1 MDQHYTNALNA
12 QSPFTLFL
20 ILILLILGTEQDVE
34 RYFDNARTFIL
45 ETKRSLESIRG
56 GFENMH
62 ANMLTFHA
70 QLMEL
75 QNKK

>member
-1 MDQHYTNALNA
+1 MDQNHFRALDS

-20 ILILLILGTEQDVE
+20 ILILLILGTEQEVE
-34 RYFDNARTFIL
+34 RYFDNAKTFIL

-62 ANMLTFHA
+62 ANMLSFHSH
-70 QLMEL
+70 LMEL
-75 QNKK
+75 QQKK